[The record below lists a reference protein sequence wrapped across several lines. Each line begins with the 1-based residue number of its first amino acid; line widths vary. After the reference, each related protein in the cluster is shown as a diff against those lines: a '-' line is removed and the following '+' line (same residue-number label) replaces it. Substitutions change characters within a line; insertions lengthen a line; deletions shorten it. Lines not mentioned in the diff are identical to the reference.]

1 MRAGLVRRTSEG
13 VRHFTVVVE
22 QPYPED
28 VAAFSEG
35 RLSGQM
41 LPESGSPSEPQ
52 SAESESVAKKS
63 TSD

>member
-1 MRAGLVRRTSEG
+1 VRRTSEG

-41 LPESGSPSEPQ
+41 LPESGSPSERQ
-52 SAESESVAKKS
+52 SAESDSVA
-63 TSD
+63 